1 MHVNVVYDSLSLSMP
16 QSLRNQICCLYEH
29 YAKGDDKLIQVDVV
43 HTQQQV
49 GSSDCG
55 LFAIANV
62 MALASGIDIER
73 VTFRQTKMRSHF
85 LQCLQEQRLTMF
97 PHKVSDSSN
106 SRLRRKVFVIT
117 MNCHCNAFLPNS
129 NLIKCSECNK
139 LLHLQCLT
147 HSHQNSNSRHT
158 VPLHGHARFAQ
169 KTTKNSWLHGHGHGL
184 EWFFVLRML
193 NIRTL
198 WMLNYDLH

>member
-106 SRLRRKVFVIT
+106 SRLRRKLFVIT
-117 MNCHCNAFLPNS
+117 TNCHCNAFLPNS

-139 LLHLQCLT
+139 LFHLHCLT

-158 VPLHGHARFAQ
+158 SSWTCQVC
-169 KTTKNSWLHGHGHGL
+169 TKKQQRI
-184 EWFFVLRML
+184 VDYMV
-193 NIRTL
+193 
-198 WMLNYDLH
+198 MV

>member
-62 MALASGIDIER
+62 MALASAIDIER
-73 VTFRQTKMRSHF
+73 VTFRHF

-106 SRLRRKVFVIT
+106 SRLRRKLRV
-117 MNCHCNAFLPNS
+117 S
-129 NLIKCSECNK
+129 
-139 LLHLQCLT
+139 
-147 HSHQNSNSRHT
+147 
-158 VPLHGHARFAQ
+158 
-169 KTTKNSWLHGHGHGL
+169 KNSC
-184 EWFFVLRML
+184 
-193 NIRTL
+193 I
-198 WMLNYDLH
+198 